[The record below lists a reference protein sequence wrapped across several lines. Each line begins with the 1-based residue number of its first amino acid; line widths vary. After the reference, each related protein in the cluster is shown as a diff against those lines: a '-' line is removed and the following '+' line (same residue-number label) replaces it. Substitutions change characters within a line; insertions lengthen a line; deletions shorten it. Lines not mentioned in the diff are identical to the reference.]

1 MKRSFETFLAVLLLF
16 IATPLFVA
24 AQEPAKS
31 AEKPTEASAEKT
43 PAVPKERTVV
53 THASVTIDGQKI
65 PYTATAGTLLLY
77 NDDHQA
83 TASVFYIAY
92 AEDVAKDAA
101 RPVTFAYNG
110 GPGGAS
116 ALVDIGGFGPR
127 RIVWPAVGDIPNE
140 KPPYQL
146 VNNDSTIL
154 KSTDL
159 VFVDAVGTG
168 YSRIVGKG
176 TPKMFYGVSEDAS
189 AFAQFIQRYLMR
201 FDRWNSPKFLLGE
214 SYGTT
219 RNAVLAQD
227 LVQQGVYL
235 NGVIMCSTVLNFQT
249 LGFAPG
255 NDLPYELYLP
265 SYAAAAWYHHRL
277 TPQLAS
283 LSEAIQQAEQ
293 FASGPYATAL
303 FAGETLPA
311 DQKQQIATRLS
322 QLTGVPASLWLK
334 SNLRMSLRVFRRRLM
349 GPDGPATG
357 RYDSRFTTPELEPLL
372 PIPGEGGSGAS
383 STAIMGALTA
393 TFDDYLSHTLDYTSG
408 RIYTQLS
415 FAVNRQWDF
424 KFRAPLSELSGGS
437 FSPNVGPSLA
447 RAMNNDPGMHV
458 MFNNGYYDMA
468 TPFFATQYTVDHMD
482 LPASERAN
490 VHFYYYPVGHMLYVN
505 PKALPM
511 LQKNIDEFI
520 ASASERGG
528 KG

>member
-1 MKRSFETFLAVLLLF
+1 MKRSFAACLAVLLMFLVVPIF
-16 IATPLFVA
+16 AA
-24 AQEPAKS
+24 AQEGPKS
-31 AEKPTEASAEKT
+31 PTKPSEKPVAK
-43 PAVPKERTVV
+43 VPKERTVV
-53 THASVTIDGQKI
+53 THASVTIDGKEI
-65 PYTATAGTLLLY
+65 PYAATAGTLLLY
-77 NDDHQA
+77 DQKHEA
-83 TASVFYIAY
+83 TASVFYVAY
-92 AEDVAKDAA
+92 TEANEKDGDT

-127 RIVWPAVGDIPNE
+127 RIVWPAVGDIQNE
-140 KPPYQL
+140 LPPYHL
-146 VNNDSTIL
+146 VNNDYSIL

-176 TPKMFYGVSEDAS
+176 KPKMFYGVSEDAS
-189 AFAQFIQRYLMR
+189 TFAQFIERYVAH
-201 FDRWNSPKFLLGE
+201 FGRWNSPKFLLGE

-235 NGVIMCSTVLNFQT
+235 NGVIMCSTVLNFET
-249 LGFAPG
+249 LGFSTG
-255 NDLPYELYLP
+255 NDLPYALYLP
-265 SYAAAAWYHHRL
+265 SYAAAAWYHHKL
-277 TPQLAS
+277 NPQPAS
-283 LSEAIQQAEQ
+283 LSAAIQQAEQ
-293 FASGPYATAL
+293 FASGPYLTAL
-303 FAGETLPA
+303 FAGETLPMN
-311 DQKQQIATRLS
+311 QKQQIATRLS
-322 QLTGVPASLWLK
+322 ELTGVPSSLWLK
-334 SNLRMSLRVFRRRLM
+334 SNLRMSLRVFRRRLI
-349 GPDGPATG
+349 GPEGPATG

-372 PIPGEGGSGAS
+372 PVSGQGGAGAA

-393 TFDDYLSHTLDYTSG
+393 TFDNYLDHTLGYTSS

-415 FAVNRQWDF
+415 FEVNRQWN
-424 KFRAPLSELSGGS
+424 FRFRSPLSELSGGG
-437 FSPNVGPSLA
+437 FSPDVAASLA

-482 LPASERAN
+482 LPPAERSN
-490 VHFYYYPVGHMLYVN
+490 IQFDYYPVGHMLYVN

-511 LQKNIDEFI
+511 LQKNIDAFI
-520 ASASERGG
+520 AAASEHTG